1 VDVTDDNGEITV
13 DVGGWPPTKAFLT
26 PGHPRGER
34 VLTLLRAAR
43 EAAAEQDWAL
53 TGADLG
59 LELLVRGPGRPPADA
74 ANYLG
79 GIGDTL
85 QDKLSRPWVEAGEL
99 GGELAE
105 VALFHDDRQIR
116 AVRYAEEQAEQPS
129 YRLRLYLLVPA
140 EPPRP
145 LPAAEAGYLAKLAAL
160 GPWLAAL
167 PDGPREAGF
176 AELEQVTGVP
186 LPASARVH
194 RSHWTAGSPLSRI
207 IADAGWSAT
216 RVDLKAETLTLIR
229 RTGG

>member
-1 VDVTDDNGEITV
+1 VTEDNGEITV
-13 DVGGWPPTKAFLT
+13 SAEGWPPTKAFLT

-34 VLTLLRAAR
+34 VLILLRAAR
-43 EAAAEQDWAL
+43 EAAAEQDWSP

-59 LELLVRGPGRPPADA
+59 IELLVRGPGRPPADA

-105 VALFHDDRQIR
+105 VALFHDDRQLR
-116 AVRYAEEQAEQPS
+116 EVHYREEEAETPS

-140 EPPRP
+140 EEPRP
-145 LPAAEAGYLAKLAAL
+145 VPAAEAGYLAKLSTL
-160 GPWLAAL
+160 GPWLREL
-167 PDGPREAGF
+167 PSEPREVSFAF
-176 AELEQVTGVP
+176 AELEQVAGVP

-216 RVDLKAETLTLIR
+216 RVDLTAETLTLIR
-229 RTGG
+229 R